1 MGYGLW
7 NDMIEFNVVELIKD
21 TNFIV
26 PHTHEVQ
33 RVTALYNGTFM
44 W

>member
-26 PHTHEVQ
+26 RQ
-33 RVTALYNGTFM
+33 RKAKYCTI
-44 W
+44 